1 VFVFICTL
9 LKRIT
14 LFLLKCTVLLVYIF
28 EIVYMC
34 NKWIEL
40 LALKR
45 PYTL

>member
-1 VFVFICTL
+1 VFVFVCTL
-9 LKRIT
+9 LKKEF
-14 LFLLKCTVLLVYIF
+14 LFRCTVLLVYIF